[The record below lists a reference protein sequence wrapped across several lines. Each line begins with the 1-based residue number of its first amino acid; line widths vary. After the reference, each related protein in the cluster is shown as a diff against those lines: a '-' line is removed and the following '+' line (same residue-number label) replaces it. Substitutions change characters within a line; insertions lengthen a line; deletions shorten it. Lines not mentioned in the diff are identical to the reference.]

1 VRRAAI
7 ALACLAVFMPGPVVA
22 NCGVLALGTG
32 HVGAGGFRF
41 GPWAGVEDR
50 GGFGV
55 LRIDACG
62 GREAGTGSPGWWTVQ
77 ADGLGLPSRRF
88 RLAIGE
94 HDRFRLAFVGD
105 RIAEPRAQVA
115 TPMRVAPDGRFVVA
129 TPWTAAS
136 TTAGM
141 VRLLPSLGEAHLGTT
156 RRRSALAAS
165 LGLPDDWDLLID
177 AREDRISGAR
187 AFGAMIG
194 STGGNSRAVLLPAPV
209 DETIRRVDAA
219 LVWSGGAHQFR
230 AGWHLSWFDNA
241 IDAIRWQNPF
251 GAVAGWSAA
260 AAFPG
265 GEGQASTAPD
275 STLHR
280 LDLAWSGQLAGH
292 LRASASLAHGRATQD
307 QVFLPH
313 TINPTLAAT
322 IIEPLPR
329 ASLEGRVDSTQATF
343 RLLSR
348 PLDGWRWGLAWR
360 FDERDDGTPRAIWNT
375 IGGDS
380 QAQATDTASNRR
392 RVNQP
397 LDYRSNRIDLDA
409 ARRVGAWS
417 TELGARFE
425 TVERHLAVRTRT
437 DEAAVLA
444 GLRGDIAD
452 GLALAFRVEVADRDG
467 SAYVGNRTFL
477 ASYLPA
483 YTSTVWG
490 EFENLPD
497 LRLYPVADRRR
508 HRTTLAL
515 DWRPDDRLGLS
526 LAGGLTDDDY
536 RASTLG
542 LTASRIADLHLVLDG
557 TLREGTSWRAF
568 AGHDRYAI
576 DQAGRQFSGGAVRP
590 TQAVDPNRNWFARHR
605 DRANTAG
612 LGFGHHFADQRL
624 RLDAELAAS
633 WVRSRVEVR
642 TGSALSAAPLP
653 DNRATLR
660 QGDIRGTWRANPS
673 LDVGLGF
680 RVEDFDGR
688 DVQRDGTAPNTLA
701 NVILLGDDSP
711 DYRARVFYVTL
722 AWRY

>member
-1 VRRAAI
+1 MRRARFV
-7 ALACLAVFMPGPVVA
+7 LACLAALLPGPVVA
-22 NCGVLALGTG
+22 ACGELALGTG
-32 HVGAGGFRF
+32 HIGADGFRF
-41 GPWAGVEDR
+41 GPWVGVADR
-50 GGFGV
+50 GSFGV
-55 LRIDACG
+55 LRVDACG
-62 GREAGTGSPGWWTVQ
+62 GRDAGTGSPGWWMVR
-77 ADGLGLPSRRF
+77 ADGLGLPSRRI

-94 HDRFRLAFVGD
+94 HERFRLAFTGD
-105 RIAEPRAQVA
+105 RIAAPRALVT

-129 TPWTAAS
+129 TPWTAAP

-141 VRLLPSLGEAHLGTT
+141 ARLLPSLGEARLGTT

-165 LGLPDDWDLLID
+165 LGLPDDWDFLID

-209 DETIRRVDAA
+209 DEIIRRVDAA
-219 LVWSGGAHQFR
+219 LVWSGDAHQFR

-251 GAVAGWSAA
+251 GPVAGWSAA
-260 AAFPG
+260 AAFPS

-275 STLHR
+275 SSFHR
-280 LDLAWSGQLAGH
+280 LDLAWSGQLAAH
-292 LRASASLAHGRATQD
+292 LRASATLAHGRATQD
-307 QVFLPH
+307 QSFLPY
-313 TINPTLAAT
+313 TVNPALAAT
-322 IIEPLPR
+322 IVEPLPR
-329 ASLEGRVDSTQATF
+329 TSLEGRVDSTQATL
-343 RLLSR
+343 RLASR
-348 PLDGWRWGLAWR
+348 PADGWRWGLAWR
-360 FDERDDGTPRAIWNT
+360 FDERNDRTPRAIWNT

-380 QAQATDTASNRR
+380 QAQATDPASNRR
-392 RVNQP
+392 RINQP

-409 ARRVGAWS
+409 GRRFGAWN

-425 TVERHLAVRTRT
+425 TIERRPAVRTRT
-437 DEAAVLA
+437 DEASVLA
-444 GLRGDIAD
+444 GLRGDVAD

-467 SAYVGNRTFL
+467 SAYVGNRAFL

-508 HRTTLAL
+508 HRATLAL
-515 DWRPDDRLGLS
+515 DWRPHERLGLS
-526 LAGGLTDDDY
+526 IASGLTDDDY

-542 LTASRIADLHLVLDG
+542 LTASRIADLHLVVDG
-557 TLREGTSWRAF
+557 TLGEGSSWRAF
-568 AGHDRYAI
+568 AGQDRYAI

-590 TQAVDPNRNWFARHR
+590 VQAVDPNRNWFARHR
-605 DRANTAG
+605 DRAETAG
-612 LGFGHHFADQRL
+612 LGFGHPFADQRI

-642 TGSALSAAPLP
+642 TGPALTAAPLP
-653 DNRATLR
+653 DNRAILR
-660 QGDIRGTWRANPS
+660 YGDLRGTWRASPS

-680 RVEDFDGR
+680 RIEDFDGR

-711 DYRARVFYVTL
+711 DYRARVIYVTL